1 MEKEKKFSKLI
12 EIQAE
17 KYGKRPVIYDR
28 NKLTDPWLSLNW
40 EEFNDKVR
48 YVARML
54 VHLGIESQMRIAQF
68 SQNKS
73 ENLIVDF
80 AAFSIRA
87 VVVPIYPTSSQS
99 QVEFITN
106 DSESQLIFV
115 GGQKQYDIAV
125 ETMKNSKHIKQIIVF
140 ESDTQLD
147 NSVNSIY
154 FDELLVLG
162 EELSNDD
169 EIVKRQS
176 ESLVEDMTCLIYTS
190 GTTGNP
196 KGVVMTN
203 EMFDE
208 AMRIHQIRL
217 PQLNDQ
223 DVSLAFLPITHVFER
238 MWCYLLLY
246 LGATLYINHNPAEIQ
261 TTLKDVRPTLM
272 TAVPRFWEK
281 VAIGVQEVLAS
292 YSPLKLAIVTW
303 SMAIGKKYNIDYLR
317 KAKEP
322 SAWLKARYKIAD
334 KLVFSKLKETIG
346 VNNAKGLPVAGAKL
360 SNEILLF
367 FKSMGVPLIYGY
379 GLTETTATVSCFE
392 DEYRIGTVGRYM
404 PGVEVKIGEDNEIL
418 LKGKTITKAYFNN
431 EEANKA
437 AFTEDGW
444 FRTGDAG
451 YLKDGEY
458 IVLTERIK
466 DLFKTSNGKYIAPQ
480 EIETR
485 LGKDKYIE
493 QVAVI
498 GNERNFVTA
507 IISPNI
513 PLLEKYAKEQNLQF
527 NTTEELIELPEIYKL
542 IEERIAEHQAG
553 MAHFEMIK
561 KFTLIKFPF
570 TIETGE
576 LTNTLKI
583 RRAVIMQKYQREI
596 DKMYQ

>member
-28 NKLTDPWLSLNW
+28 NKLTDPWFSLDW

-87 VVVPIYPTSSQS
+87 VVVPIYPTSSQP

-176 ESLVEDMTCLIYTS
+176 ESLVEDMTCLLYTS

-272 TAVPRFWEK
+272 TAIPRFWEK

-334 KLVFSKLKETIG
+334 KLVFSKLKDTIG

-367 FKSMGVPLIYGY
+367 FKSMGLPLIYGY

>member
-176 ESLVEDMTCLIYTS
+176 ESLVEDMTCLLYTS

-272 TAVPRFWEK
+272 TAIPRFWEK

-334 KLVFSKLKETIG
+334 KLVFSKLKDTIG

-367 FKSMGVPLIYGY
+367 FKSMGLPLIYGY

>member
-223 DVSLAFLPITHVFER
+223 DVSLAFLPLTHVFER

-272 TAVPRFWEK
+272 TAIPRFWEK

-367 FKSMGVPLIYGY
+367 FKSMGLPLIYGY

>member
-28 NKLTDPWLSLNW
+28 NKLTDPWFSLDW
-40 EEFNDKVR
+40 EEFNKRVR

-87 VVVPIYPTSSQS
+87 VVVPIYPTSSQP

-176 ESLVEDMTCLIYTS
+176 ESLVEDMTCLLYTS

-272 TAVPRFWEK
+272 TAIPRFWEK

-334 KLVFSKLKETIG
+334 KLVFSKLKDTIG

-367 FKSMGVPLIYGY
+367 FKSMGLPLIYGY

>member
-223 DVSLAFLPITHVFER
+223 DVSLAFLPLTHVFER

-272 TAVPRFWEK
+272 AAIPRFWEK

-367 FKSMGVPLIYGY
+367 FKSMGLPLIYGY